1 MALMLHPSIKILSV
15 IMLAIAV
22 NAADFLTLLIIAVV
36 LAVLLI
42 CYRGRIFWT
51 MLRRIRWIL
60 LSLLLI
66 FAFTTPG
73 EYIIQW
79 PWSWA
84 PTYEGLNAGLM
95 QFARLCIMLAGL
107 SLLLA
112 TSGRQDMIV
121 GFYLLLKPLRRLGLN
136 AERFAARLWLTLHYV
151 EQAPQHHGRNNLLQR
166 LISGTNETSPSI
178 TQQIELATPI
188 LSWKDIAW
196 LTGMLI
202 AGIVL
207 LCA

>member
-1 MALMLHPSIKILSV
+1 MLHPSIKILSV
-15 IMLAIAV
+15 IILAIAV
-22 NAADFLTLLIIAVV
+22 NAAGFLALLIIAVA
-36 LAVLLI
+36 LAALLI
-42 CYRGRIFWT
+42 RYRGRIFWT

-84 PTYEGLNAGLM
+84 PTYEGLNAGFM

-112 TSGRQDMIV
+112 TSVREDLIV
-121 GFYLLLKPLRRLGLN
+121 GFYLLLKPLHRLGLN

-166 LISGTNETSPSI
+166 LISGTNETPSSL
-178 TQQIELATPI
+178 TQQIELTAPVLDWI
-188 LSWKDIAW
+188 DITW

-202 AGIVL
+202 AGSIL